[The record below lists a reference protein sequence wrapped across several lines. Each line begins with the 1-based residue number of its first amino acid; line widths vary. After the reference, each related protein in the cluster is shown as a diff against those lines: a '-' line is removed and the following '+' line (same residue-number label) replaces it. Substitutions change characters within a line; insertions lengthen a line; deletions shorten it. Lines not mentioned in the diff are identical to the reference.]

1 MAVTSGFY
9 NGLNNDRKYSA
20 TQLSDLFEGII
31 TDGIFMSIGS
41 KLMVVANTGMIV
53 NVGTGRAWF
62 DNTWTNNDAILP
74 LEVPTSNI
82 VLNRIDTVVLEV
94 NKAQAT
100 RANTIKIVSGV
111 AATSPVKAT
120 LTNNAEVTQY
130 PLAYIYVGA
139 GVTSIVQGNIT
150 NAVGTSECP
159 FITGVMDGM
168 DIDALILQWNS
179 QFDIWF
185 QAMKDQLT
193 TDAAGNL
200 QNQINTINGSLQNQ
214 INTINGS
221 LSGFALKSSPIQNK
235 TLTAAGWTGAS
246 APFILTLPVTGIT
259 ATNHFECLPTT
270 NITAAQLAALQN
282 GNIQYGGQ
290 SDGNIIFKAYGTKPA
305 IDIPILVFV
314 RGD

>member
-100 RANTIKIVSGV
+100 RANSIKIVSGV

-200 QNQINTINGSLQNQ
+200 QTQ

-221 LSGFALKSSPIQNK
+221 LSGFALKSGANQNK

-246 APFILTLPVTGIT
+246 APFSLTLAVTGIT

-270 NITAAQLAALQN
+270 DITTVQLAALQN

-290 SDGNIIFKAYGTKPA
+290 SAGNIIFKAYGAKPT

>member
-31 TDGIFMSIGS
+31 TDGVFMSIGS

-168 DIDALILQWNS
+168 DIDALIIQWNS
-179 QFDIWF
+179 QFDVWF

-200 QNQINTINGSLQNQ
+200 QTQ

-221 LSGFALKSSPIQNK
+221 LSGFALKSGANQNK

-270 NITAAQLAALQN
+270 GITTAQLAALQN
-282 GNIQYGGQ
+282 ANIQYGGQ
-290 SDGNIIFKAYGTKPA
+290 SAGNIIFKAYGTKPA